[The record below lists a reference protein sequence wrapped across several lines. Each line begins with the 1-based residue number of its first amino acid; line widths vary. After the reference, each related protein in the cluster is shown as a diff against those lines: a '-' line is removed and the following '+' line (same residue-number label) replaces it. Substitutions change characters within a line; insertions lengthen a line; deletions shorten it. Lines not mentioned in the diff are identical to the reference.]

1 MASSTSAPTTAR
13 DRLVSTATRLFH
25 ARGITATGVDT
36 VVAES
41 GVSKPTLYAHF
52 RSKEQLVAAVLERRH
67 ADRRAEVP
75 AWVAEH
81 ADAPKDRLLAVF
93 DWLAELYS
101 ADSVRGCAF
110 LNAAAEAPDDDSP
123 IRAASRRHKAWWREL
138 FAGYARDAGLPAPE
152 QLAVQLQLLC
162 DGVHARSVVDGDLT
176 SMRLAT
182 DQARAA
188 AHALIAAAD
197 TGPGR
202 RA

>member
-1 MASSTSAPTTAR
+1 M
-13 DRLVSTATRLFH
+13 STAARLFH

-67 ADRRAEVP
+67 ANRRVEVP
-75 AWVAEH
+75 AWVAAR
-81 ADAPKDRLLAVF
+81 ADTPKGRLLAVF

-101 ADSVRGCAF
+101 VDSGRGCAF

-123 IRAASRRHKAWWREL
+123 VRAVTRRHKAWWREQ
-138 FAGYARDAGLPAPE
+138 FAGYAREAGLPAPD

-162 DGVHARSVVDGDLT
+162 DGVHARSVVDGDVT
-176 SMRLAT
+176 SMREAT
-182 DQARAA
+182 EEARAA
-188 AHALIAAAD
+188 AHALVAAAEA
-197 TGPGR
+197 R
-202 RA
+202 SAR